1 MSTALDPRPA
11 PAGGAPQDPDT
22 GATGLSGAAALRTVV
37 GMELRQRL
45 RSRGWYVLLGL
56 FFLLVGVVT
65 LGALGLRAISA
76 GDMAGMSA
84 AHQET
89 VLRTAGQWMFD
100 GVLMFTLTLA
110 LLVAPALA
118 ANAISGD
125 RAGGTL
131 AITQVTLL
139 STGQLMAGKWL
150 AAWIAS
156 AAFVAAALPW
166 LAVAAVVGR
175 VSPLY
180 VLVGILMILVEFA
193 VVTGIGVAVSAIA
206 GRTLFAVVVTY
217 LLVAMLCIGS
227 VVALVLSLQ
236 FMSVPVRASQPEY
249 ASAQE
254 TLSEEQMASM
264 SDEDWNA
271 YDAEQARQ
279 FPEAFDQVADA
290 CVGPVTDQEVP
301 DGRRV
306 AWLVA
311 PNPFMVVAD
320 ASPWIVPPATGST
333 TTPAPGA
340 GPLNGLSAVYRQ
352 AQRDPRASV
361 ECLDGELRRLDP
373 SAMPD
378 REGTW
383 PMWPLGLAMQGALTA
398 GLLWWGHR
406 RLDTPAGRLASG
418 TRVA

>member
-1 MSTALDPRPA
+1 MSTALDTRPTPDA
-11 PAGGAPQDPDT
+11 APQDPGT
-22 GATGLSGAAALRTVV
+22 GPAGLSGGAALRTVV

-56 FFLLVGVVT
+56 FFLLVGAVT
-65 LGALGLRAISA
+65 LGALGLRALSA
-76 GDMAGMSA
+76 GEMTGMSA
-84 AHQET
+84 ADQEAA
-89 VLRTAGQWMFD
+89 LRTAGQWMFD
-100 GVLMFTLTLA
+100 GVLMFALTLA

-139 STGQLMAGKWL
+139 STWQLMAGKWL

-166 LAVAAVVGR
+166 LVVAAVVGR
-175 VSPLY
+175 VPPLY

-217 LLVAMLCIGS
+217 LLVAALTIGS
-227 VVALVLSLQ
+227 VVALVLSMQ
-236 FMSVPVRASQPEY
+236 FTSMTVQASQPEHAY
-249 ASAQE
+249 PE
-254 TLSEEQMASM
+254 ENLSEEEAASM
-264 SDEDWNA
+264 SDDDWAA
-271 YDAEQARQ
+271 YYAEQQRQ
-279 FPEAFDQVADA
+279 FPQAYDNIADR
-290 CVGPVTDQEVP
+290 CVGPVLDQEVP

-311 PNPFMVVAD
+311 PNPFVVVAD
-320 ASPWIVPPATGST
+320 ASPWIVRPGGSSAGS
-333 TTPAPGA
+333 APEA
-340 GPLNGLSAVYRQ
+340 GPLNWLSAVYRQ

-361 ECLDGELRRLDP
+361 ECLDGELRGIDP
-373 SAMPD
+373 NVMPT
-378 REGTW
+378 REETW

-406 RLDTPAGRLASG
+406 RLDTPAGQLAAG